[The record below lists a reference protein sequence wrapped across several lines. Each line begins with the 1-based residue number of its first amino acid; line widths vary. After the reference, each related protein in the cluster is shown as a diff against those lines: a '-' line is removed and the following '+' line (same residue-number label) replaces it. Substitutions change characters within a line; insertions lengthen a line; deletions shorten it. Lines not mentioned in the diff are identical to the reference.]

1 MPTMQTARPR
11 VAIVHDWVVS
21 MRGGERVLE
30 SLCRIYPQAHV
41 YTLRY
46 DRAGVS
52 AELGAREIHP
62 SFIDGLARR
71 LPLGAAEF
79 RMLWPLFPLAIES
92 FDLSGYDLVISSSHA
107 VAKGALVPPGALH
120 VSYVHS
126 PMRYIW
132 EAETEYG
139 TRVPGGAVGRVAFG
153 VLAHYMRIWDTAS
166 TARIDALCA
175 NSRYTALRIRRCY
188 GRDST
193 VIEPPVDA
201 HRFARVPDP
210 PPDGGD
216 APYLCVSALVPYKRV
231 ELAVRAFAGR
241 RARLIVVGD
250 GAERRR
256 LTEMAGPNVELR
268 GRVSD
273 AELEQLYG
281 AARAIVHPAIDDFGI
296 VSVEALAAGRPV
308 IAFAGGGALDV
319 VRDGETG
326 VLFREPTPSSLGE
339 ALTRFEGLR
348 FVPARLREEA
358 RRFDRAEFE
367 RRFGAFVESCRR
379 GAAAS
384 SASGSSSGSQEAPGS
399 PSVPV
404 SSASSS
410 SAPSSSASPSSS
422 SRPASLAA
430 AR

>member
-1 MPTMQTARPR
+1 MPLSSTAPPK

-30 SLCRIYPQAHV
+30 SLCRIWPKAHV

-46 DRAGVS
+46 DAAGVATS
-52 AELGAREIHP
+52 PDLVGRQFHP
-62 SFIDGLARR
+62 SFVDVLARR

-92 FDLSGYDLVISSSHA
+92 FDLTDYDLVISSSHA
-107 VAKGALVPPGALH
+107 VAKGALAPPRALH

-139 TRVPGGAVGRVAFG
+139 ARVPGGPLGRAAFG
-153 VLAHYMRIWDTAS
+153 LIAHYMRMWDTAS
-166 TARIDALCA
+166 TTRIDALVS
-175 NSRYTALRIRRCY
+175 NSRYTAERVRRCY

-201 HRFARVPDP
+201 ARFARVPDP
-210 PPDGGD
+210 PPPDRED

-241 RARLIVVGD
+241 RARLVVVGE
-250 GAERRR
+250 GAERAR
-256 LTEMAGPNVELR
+256 LVALGLPNVELR

-273 AELEQLYG
+273 AELERLFG

-296 VSVEALAAGRPV
+296 VSGEALAAGRPV

-326 VLFREPTPSSLGE
+326 VLFREPTAASLGE
-339 ALTRFEGLR
+339 ALDRFERAR
-348 FVPARLREEA
+348 FEPARLREAA
-358 RRFDRAEFE
+358 RRFDRTEFE
-367 RRFGAFVESCRR
+367 RRFADFVDARLR
-379 GAAAS
+379 
-384 SASGSSSGSQEAPGS
+384 
-399 PSVPV
+399 
-404 SSASSS
+404 ASSS
-410 SAPSSSASPSSS
+410 SPSS
-422 SRPASLAA
+422 RAA